1 MSKIKNKKSKLF
13 NGISID
19 KIQKVMDEHINYC
32 SSRIQSME
40 DNFSGLLTDLILKE
54 TNLSEN
60 DIDENFEELGQFMDD
75 YNWDSRYGLMSS
87 EIDEIKM
94 INSINN

>member
-40 DNFSGLLTDLILKE
+40 DNFSGLLTDSILKE
-54 TNLSEN
+54 TNLSEGN
-60 DIDENFEELGQFMDD
+60 GASLGSNTGARAALRAPKSHDVAAR
-75 YNWDSRYGLMSS
+75 WAPEG
-87 EIDEIKM
+87 
-94 INSINN
+94 